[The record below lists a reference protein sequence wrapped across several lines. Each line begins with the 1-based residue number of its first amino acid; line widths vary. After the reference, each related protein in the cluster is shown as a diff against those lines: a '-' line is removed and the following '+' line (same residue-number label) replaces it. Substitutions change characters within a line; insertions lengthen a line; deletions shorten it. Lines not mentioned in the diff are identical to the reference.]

1 MSTNSG
7 LVVILTA
14 LNLEYEAVRDQLAD
28 LRVRLHPAGT
38 RFEVGRIG
46 QSDCRVA
53 LALVG
58 KGNHP
63 AAVLAERAMAE
74 FSPAAVLFVGV
85 AGGLRTNIRLGDVVV
100 ASKIYAYHGG
110 TSEDDGLKARPKSWE
125 IPHEADQIAHHVA
138 RSAAWHHAL
147 PTGATPPHV
156 HFGPIAAGEVV
167 QDSGISE
174 QARWIRQHYNDAV
187 AIEME
192 AAGVAQA
199 GHLNRALPVVVVRGI
214 SDHADGS
221 KAATDGQNW
230 QPKAARHA
238 AAFATTL
245 ARELI
250 INPPA
255 SRRGADRNGSP
266 TMPTTTRNIATGNAH
281 IGMQAGQIYGNVTIG
296 AGPDLDQPINLA
308 ASIADLRAHLNQAH
322 HDGQLDEETY
332 AAAEAELQA
341 ATQCLST
348 GTSEKKN
355 GLMLA
360 LKRLRGLVADVSD
373 LAARLTAII
382 AIVRAM
388 R

>member
-14 LNLEYEAVRDQLAD
+14 LDLEYEAVRDQLVD
-28 LRVRLHPAGT
+28 LQVRRHPAGT
-38 RFEVGRIG
+38 RFEVGGIDQSGCRI
-46 QSDCRVA
+46 A
-53 LALVG
+53 LGLVG

-85 AGGLRTNIRLGDVVV
+85 AGGLWPNIRLGDVVV

-110 TSEDDGLKARPKSWE
+110 TSEDDGLKARPKAWE

-138 RSAAWHHAL
+138 RSSVWRRSL
-147 PTGATPPHV
+147 PPGSDPFV

-199 GHLNRALPVVVVRGI
+199 GHLNRALPVVVVRGV

-221 KAATDGQNW
+221 KAATDGQDW
-230 QPKAARHA
+230 QRKAARHA
-238 AAFATTL
+238 AVYATAL

-250 INPPA
+250 IDGSA
-255 SRRGADRNGSP
+255 SQGGSESDRSS
-266 TMPTTTRNIATGNAH
+266 TMSINNRNVATGNARV
-281 IGMQAGQIYGNVTIG
+281 GVQAGQINGNVTIG
-296 AGPDLDQPINLA
+296 GGADESIDLA
-308 ASIADLRAHLNQAH
+308 ASIAELRTRLKQAHL
-322 HDGQLDEETY
+322 DGQLNEETY
-332 AAAEAELQA
+332 AAAESELET
-341 ATQCLST
+341 ATACVSA
-348 GTSEKKN
+348 GTTEKRS
-355 GLMLA
+355 GLMVA
-360 LKRLRGLVADVSD
+360 LLRLRGLVADVSE
-373 LAARLTAII
+373 LAVRLAAII
-382 AIVRAM
+382 AVVREM
-388 R
+388 

>member
-14 LNLEYEAVRDQLAD
+14 LNLEYEAVRDQLTD
-28 LRVRLHPAGT
+28 LRVRRHTAGT
-38 RFEVGRIG
+38 RFEVGRID
-46 QSDCRVA
+46 QTECRVA
-53 LALVG
+53 LGLVG

-63 AAVLAERAMAE
+63 AAVLAERAMAQ

-85 AGGLRTNIRLGDVVV
+85 AGGLWPNICLGDVVV
-100 ASKIYAYHGG
+100 GSKIYAYHGG
-110 TSEDDGLKARPKSWE
+110 TSQDDGLKARPKAWE

-138 RSAAWHHAL
+138 RSTAWRRVLPAGAA
-147 PTGATPPHV
+147 PDV

-174 QARWIRQHYNDAV
+174 QARWIREHYNDAV

-221 KAATDGQNW
+221 KAATDQQAW

-238 AAFATTL
+238 AAFAIAL

-250 INPPA
+250 IDGPT
-255 SRRGADRNGSP
+255 SRDGAARDGSS
-266 TMPTTTRNIATGNAH
+266 TMPMTNRNIATGNAH
-281 IGMQAGQIYGNVTIG
+281 VGVQAGQIYGNVNVG
-296 AGPDLDQPINLA
+296 AEAAQPIDLA
-308 ASIADLRAHLNQAH
+308 TSIADFRTHLKQAHL
-322 HDGQLDEETY
+322 DGQLDEETY
-332 AAAEAELQA
+332 AAAESELDV
-341 ATQCLST
+341 ATECVSA
-348 GTSEKKN
+348 GTSEKKS
-355 GLMLA
+355 GLQVA
-360 LKRLRGLVADVSD
+360 LKRLRGLVADVAE
-373 LAARLTAII
+373 LAARLATII
-382 AIVRAM
+382 AVVRGTS
-388 R
+388 

>member
-7 LVVILTA
+7 LVVILMA
-14 LNLEYEAVRDQLAD
+14 LDLEYAAVRDQLTD
-28 LRVRLHPAGT
+28 LRVRRHPAGT

-53 LALVG
+53 LGLVG

-85 AGGLRTNIRLGDVVV
+85 AGGLWPNIRLGDVVV

-110 TSEDDGLKARPKSWE
+110 TSEDDGLKARPKAWE
-125 IPHEADQIAHHVA
+125 IPHEADQIAHHVD
-138 RSAAWHHAL
+138 RSAAWRRGL
-147 PTGATPPHV
+147 PVGAAPRV

-199 GHLNRALPVVVVRGI
+199 GHLNRSLPVVVVRGI

-221 KAATDGQNW
+221 KAATDGQDW

-238 AAFATTL
+238 AAFATAL

-250 INPPA
+250 IDGPA
-255 SRRGADRNGSP
+255 SRGGADRDGSP
-266 TMPTTTRNIATGNAH
+266 TMPMTNRNIATGNAH
-281 IGMQAGQIYGNVTIG
+281 VGVQAGQIYGNVTVG
-296 AGPDLDQPINLA
+296 AGADQPIDLA
-308 ASIADLRAHLNQAH
+308 ASIADLRTHLKQAHL
-322 HDGQLDEETY
+322 DGQLDEETY
-332 AAAEAELQA
+332 AAAEAELEA
-341 ATQCLST
+341 ATACVSA
-348 GTSEKKN
+348 GTPEKKS
-355 GLMLA
+355 GLMVA
-360 LKRLRGLVADVSD
+360 LKRLRGLVADVSE
-373 LAARLTAII
+373 LAARLAAII
-382 AIVRAM
+382 AVVRDL
-388 R
+388 

>member
-14 LNLEYEAVRDQLAD
+14 LDLEYAAVRDQLTD
-28 LRVRLHPAGT
+28 LHVRRHPAGT
-38 RFEVGRIG
+38 RFEVGRIS

-53 LALVG
+53 LGLVG

-85 AGGLRTNIRLGDVVV
+85 AGGLWPNIRLGDVVV

-110 TSEDDGLKARPKSWE
+110 TSEDDGLKARPKAWE
-125 IPHEADQIAHHVA
+125 IPHEADQIAHHVD
-138 RSAAWHHAL
+138 RSAAWHRGIPVDAA
-147 PTGATPPHV
+147 PKV

-174 QARWIRQHYNDAV
+174 HARWIRQHYNDAV

-221 KAATDGQNW
+221 KAATDGQDW

-238 AAFATTL
+238 AAFATAL
-245 ARELI
+245 AQELI
-250 INPPA
+250 IDGPA
-255 SRRGADRNGSP
+255 SRGGADRDGSP
-266 TMPTTTRNIATGNAH
+266 TMPTTIHNIATGNAH
-281 IGMQAGQIYGNVTIG
+281 VGMQAGQIYGNVTVG
-296 AGPDLDQPINLA
+296 AGTDQPIDLA
-308 ASIADLRAHLNQAH
+308 ASIADLRTHLKQAHL
-322 HDGQLDEETY
+322 DGQLDEETY
-332 AAAEAELQA
+332 AAAESELEA
-341 ATQCLST
+341 ATACVSA
-348 GTSEKKN
+348 GTAEKKS
-355 GLMLA
+355 GLMVA

-373 LAARLTAII
+373 LAARLAVII
-382 AIVRAM
+382 TVVQDL
-388 R
+388 

>member
-14 LNLEYEAVRDQLAD
+14 LNLEYEAVRDQLID
-28 LRVRLHPAGT
+28 LRVRRHPAGT
-38 RFEVGRIG
+38 RFEVGRID

-53 LALVG
+53 LGLVG

-85 AGGLRTNIRLGDVVV
+85 AGGLWPNVQLGDVVV

-110 TSEDDGLKARPKSWE
+110 TSEDDGLKARPKAWE
-125 IPHEADQIAHHVA
+125 IPHEADQVAHHVA
-138 RSAAWHHAL
+138 RSTVWSRGL
-147 PTGATPPHV
+147 PEGSAPVV

-238 AAFATTL
+238 AAFATAL

-250 INPPA
+250 IDGPT
-255 SRRGADRNGSP
+255 SQDGAGRDGSP
-266 TMPTTTRNIATGNAH
+266 TMRMSNRNIATGNAQV
-281 IGMQAGQIYGNVTIG
+281 GVQAGQIYGNVTVG
-296 AGPDLDQPINLA
+296 AGAERPIDLA
-308 ASIADLRAHLNQAH
+308 ASIADLRTHLKQAHLA
-322 HDGQLDEETY
+322 GRLDEETY
-332 AAAEAELQA
+332 AAAESELET
-341 ATQCLST
+341 ATECVSA
-348 GTSEKKN
+348 GTPEKKS
-355 GLMLA
+355 GLMVA
-360 LKRLRGLVADVSD
+360 LKRLRGLVADVAE
-373 LAARLTAII
+373 LAAPLATII
-382 AIVRAM
+382 AMVRGM
-388 R
+388 S

>member
-1 MSTNSG
+1 MSANSG

-14 LNLEYEAVRDQLAD
+14 LNLEYKAVRDQLTD
-28 LRVRLHPAGT
+28 LRVRRHPAGT
-38 RFEVGRIG
+38 RFEVGRID

-53 LALVG
+53 LGLVG

-85 AGGLRTNIRLGDVVV
+85 AGGLWPNVRLGDVIV

-110 TSEDDGLKARPKSWE
+110 TSEDDGLKARPKAWE

-138 RSAAWHHAL
+138 RSTVWRRGL
-147 PTGATPPHV
+147 PVGATPQV

-167 QDSGISE
+167 QDSGISD

-221 KAATDGQNW
+221 KAATDGQDW

-238 AAFATTL
+238 AAFATAL
-245 ARELI
+245 AQELI
-250 INPPA
+250 IDGPA
-255 SRRGADRNGSP
+255 SRGGADRDGSP
-266 TMPTTTRNIATGNAH
+266 MMHMSNRNIASGNAQV
-281 IGMQAGQIYGNVTIG
+281 GVQAGQIYGNVTVG
-296 AGPDLDQPINLA
+296 SHAEQPIDLA
-308 ASIADLRAHLNQAH
+308 ASIADLRTHLKQAHL
-322 HDGQLDEETY
+322 DGQLDEDTY
-332 AAAEAELQA
+332 AAAESELEV
-341 ATQCLST
+341 ATACVSA
-348 GTSEKKN
+348 GTTEKKR
-355 GLMLA
+355 GLMVA
-360 LKRLRGLVADVSD
+360 LKRLRGLVADVAE
-373 LAARLTAII
+373 LAARLAAII
-382 AIVRAM
+382 AVVRGM
-388 R
+388 